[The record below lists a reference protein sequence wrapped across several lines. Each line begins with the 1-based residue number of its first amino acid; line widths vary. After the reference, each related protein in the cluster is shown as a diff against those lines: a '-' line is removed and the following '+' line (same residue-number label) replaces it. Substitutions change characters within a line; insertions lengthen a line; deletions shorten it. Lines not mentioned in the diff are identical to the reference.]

1 MFKKEKHMNW
11 TVGAYI
17 TYLLI
22 AIPITIWVARTLSHN
37 GKVFLADVFKGEA
50 GLADAV
56 NTLLVV
62 GFYLLNLGFVMLFLR
77 AGGEVH
83 DLTGL
88 FEQLSVKVGTVMLV
102 LGAVH
107 FTNVLVFS
115 SMRRKGRHD
124 AMQFQPPM
132 TPMPYPM
139 HPRQ

>member
-1 MFKKEKHMNW
+1 MTW

-22 AIPITIWVARTLSHN
+22 AIPITIWVATTLSRN

-50 GLADAV
+50 GLAEAV
-56 NTLLVV
+56 NTLLVA

-77 AGGEVH
+77 AGSEVR

-88 FEQLSVKVGTVMLV
+88 FEQLSVKIGTVLLV
-102 LGAVH
+102 LGTVH
-107 FTNVLVFS
+107 FVNVLVFS

-124 AMQFQPPM
+124 AARFQPPM
-132 TPMPYPM
+132 MPMPYPT
-139 HPRQ
+139 HPQQ

>member
-1 MFKKEKHMNW
+1 MTW

-22 AIPITIWVARTLSHN
+22 AIPITIWVATTLSRN
-37 GKVFLADVFKGEA
+37 GKIFLADVFKAEA
-50 GLADAV
+50 GLAEAV

-77 AGGEVH
+77 AGNEVH

-88 FEQLSVKVGTVMLV
+88 FEQLSVKVGTVMLI

-107 FTNVLVFS
+107 FVNVLVFS

-124 AMQFQPPM
+124 AVRFQPTM
-132 TPMPYPM
+132 APMPYPT
-139 HPRQ
+139 HPQQSR